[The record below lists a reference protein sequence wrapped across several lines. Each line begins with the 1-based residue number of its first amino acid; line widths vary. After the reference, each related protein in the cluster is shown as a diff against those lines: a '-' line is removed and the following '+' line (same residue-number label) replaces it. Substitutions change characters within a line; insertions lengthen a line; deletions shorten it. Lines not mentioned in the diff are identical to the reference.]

1 VSGAAPAWAAIMH
14 ALHVDAPPA
23 APVPPQG
30 VVSRRVRFTPALE
43 AARDEWFI
51 VGTEMDEIA
60 LLDPSERGARIASPA
75 NGVIIALD
83 PDIPPARQT
92 VALESRG
99 APAHAAWR
107 LDDVV
112 LGHGRE
118 RLAWSP
124 VPGAHRLELREGERV
139 LDSVRFTVRGLR

>member
-1 VSGAAPAWAAIMH
+1 MCSSDLV
-14 ALHVDAPPA
+14 APP
-23 APVPPQG
+23 G
-30 VVSRRVRFTPALE
+30 VVARRVRFTPALE

-51 VGTEMDEIA
+51 SGTEMDEVA
-60 LLDPSERGARIASPA
+60 LLDPTERGARIASPA

-99 APAHAAWR
+99 APAEAAWH
-107 LDDVV
+107 LDEAV
-112 LGHGRE
+112 LGRARD

-124 VPGAHRLELREGERV
+124 VPGLHRLELRAGERV